1 MENKDSFLRWVVV
14 SSIVAVGAA
23 ALLIN
28 VFG

>member
-1 MENKDSFLRWVVV
+1 MENKDPFLRWVVV
-14 SSIVAVGAA
+14 GSIVAVGAA